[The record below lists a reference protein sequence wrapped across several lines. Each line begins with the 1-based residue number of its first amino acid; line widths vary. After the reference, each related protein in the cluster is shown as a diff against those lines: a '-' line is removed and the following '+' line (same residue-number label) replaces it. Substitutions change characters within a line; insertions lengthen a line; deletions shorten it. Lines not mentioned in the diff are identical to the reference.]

1 MRKAGWLFLVSWM
14 GTSCLLAQTFTITDA
29 FADRSKFIDLS
40 LLETW
45 GPAPLANGRTA
56 FQLANKTV
64 GSTTLPALALT
75 SEAFGYSGITGADQ
89 LKTMSAIDYVFP
101 MEIDRRSTTIEI
113 VFDAVWDQIGTG
125 GENGR
130 LIITLMN
137 DYPVG
142 GPATGDINDVSDP
155 MAFGRPIYN
164 VRIRNNSTTA
174 NPSLILFGAANNNPT
189 PLWEKDG
196 TGTQWLPGFSQ
207 QSCFGAPGS
216 ACNPVLPTI
225 ATNTATNQ
233 YPNTGTRRGTGVITS
248 TTAWRTYRIL
258 FEPYRISLFSRAAS
272 IPRATAWTTGERDN
286 FMEIPDDADPQ
297 AVNKINTAHGS
308 NATQLPHFYDWF
320 QFAEAVRIYWR
331 AGGGTT
337 PPLNNAWIANL
348 EINATQDP
356 LLNLQLTEWRI
367 TRQASGDHLLTWK
380 NEYPTSFDVQH
391 SRDGRSF
398 TNIATRLKPKN
409 SGGMYSFLHQ
419 QPGAGTH
426 FYRLQS
432 TNAQGKVEY
441 SSTLVVNGAGH
452 TKQLTRAWI
461 PSGSHAIRLEGLEN
475 AKPYELQI
483 SDMQGRIM
491 KRWNIAGQTNQLAH
505 ELQPGVFVYQ
515 LWCSGYMQ
523 QSGKLV
529 VQ

>member
-1 MRKAGWLFLVSWM
+1 MSSFG
-14 GTSCLLAQTFTITDA
+14 QTFTITDA

-56 FQLANKTV
+56 FQLANKTA
-64 GSTTLPALALT
+64 GGTTLPALALT

-101 MEIDRRSTTIEI
+101 MEIDRRSTTVEI

-130 LIITLMN
+130 FIVTLMN
-137 DYPVG
+137 DYPPG
-142 GPATGDINDVSDP
+142 GPVTGDINNVSDP

-216 ACNPVLPTI
+216 ACNPVLSTI
-225 ATNTATNQ
+225 ATNTATNT

-258 FEPYRISLFSRAAS
+258 FEPYRISLFSRLAS
-272 IPRATAWTTGERDN
+272 VPRGTAWTVSDRDN

-297 AVNKINTAHGS
+297 AINKINAAHGS

-320 QFAEAVRIYWR
+320 QFAEAVRLYWR

-356 LLNLQLTEWRI
+356 LLNLQLTDWRI
-367 TRQASGDHLLTWK
+367 SRQPGGNHLLSWK
-380 NEYPTSFDVQH
+380 SEDKNSFDVQH
-391 SRDGRSF
+391 SRDGRVFRTLASRVLPSDG
-398 TNIATRLKPKN
+398 NQ
-409 SGGMYSFLHQ
+409 SYSFLHL
-419 QPGAGTH
+419 QPGTGSH
-426 FYRLQS
+426 YYRLQA
-432 TNAQGKVEY
+432 TNSEGKLEY
-441 SSTLVVNGAGH
+441 SSTLVIQGTNQPMLQAKAWVPVGSS
-452 TKQLTRAWI
+452 TLQLD
-461 PSGSHAIRLEGLEN
+461 GLEAN
-475 AKPYELQI
+475 KTYELLV
-483 SDMQGRIM
+483 SDMQGRLV
-491 KRWNIAGQTNQLAH
+491 KRWRLAGQTKQVIHQLQVGA
-505 ELQPGVFVYQ
+505 FIYQ
-515 LWCSGYMQ
+515 IKSNDQ
-523 QSGKLV
+523 TTRSGKLI